1 MTTAP
6 FPAAVI
12 AGVRVAARD
21 HLRITGTAEDMVIDR
36 LAESALALAEAY
48 TGSAIV
54 ARPHEAMMAAA
65 SEWRPLPVAPVTSII
80 TAPPVA
86 AIDIDAA
93 GTGWVRMAAAGPVRF
108 VAGLAGEWNAVPPPV
123 AQGIVLLVAHL
134 FDARTASAAPP
145 AAVGA
150 LWRPWRRMRL
160 AEARR

>member
-21 HLRITGTAEDMVIDR
+21 HLRVTGTAEDMVIDR

-48 TGSAIV
+48 TGTAII

-65 SEWRPLPVAPVTSII
+65 SEWRPLPVGPVTAITAVAPVT
-80 TAPPVA
+80 
-86 AIDIDAA
+86 AIDIDAT

-108 VAGLAGEWNAVPPPV
+108 VAGLASGWEAVPPPV

-150 LWRPWRRMRL
+150 LWRPWRRIRL
-160 AEARR
+160 VGERR

>member
-21 HLRITGTAEDMVIDR
+21 HLRVTGTAEDMVIDR

-48 TGSAIV
+48 TGTALI

-65 SEWRPLPVAPVTSII
+65 SEWRPLPVAPVTAI
-80 TAPPVA
+80 TAAQPVA
-86 AIDIDAA
+86 AIDIDET

-108 VAGLAGEWNAVPPPV
+108 VAGLAADWQAVPPPV

-160 AEARR
+160 VGARR

>member
-21 HLRITGTAEDMVIDR
+21 HLRVTGTAEDMVIDR

-65 SEWRPLPVAPVTSII
+65 SEWRPLPVAPVTAI
-80 TAPPVA
+80 TAVA
-86 AIDIDAA
+86 PITAIDIDAT

-108 VAGLAGEWNAVPPPV
+108 VAGLAASWDAVPPPV

-134 FDARTASAAPP
+134 FDTRTAAAAPP

-160 AEARR
+160 VEARR

>member
-21 HLRITGTAEDMVIDR
+21 HLRVTGTAEDMVIDR

-65 SEWRPLPVAPVTSII
+65 SAWRPLPVAPVTAI
-80 TAPPVA
+80 TAVAPVT
-86 AIDIDAA
+86 AIDIDAT

-108 VAGLAGEWNAVPPPV
+108 VAGLAASWEAVPAPV

-160 AEARR
+160 VGDAR

>member
-1 MTTAP
+1 MSAAP
-6 FPAAVI
+6 FPAAAI
-12 AGVRVAARD
+12 AGVRLAARD

-36 LAESALALAEAY
+36 LAETALALAEAY
-48 TGSAIV
+48 TGTAMI

-65 SEWRPLPVAPVTSII
+65 SEWRPLPVGPVREI
-80 TAPPVA
+80 TAAAPVA

-108 VAGLAGEWNAVPPPV
+108 VAGLASGWDAVPPPV

-134 FDARTASAAPP
+134 FDARTAAAAPP

-160 AEARR
+160 AGERR

>member
-21 HLRITGTAEDMVIDR
+21 HLRVTGTAEDMVIDR

-48 TGSAIV
+48 TGTALI

-65 SEWRPLPVAPVTSII
+65 SEWRPLPVAPVTAI
-80 TAPPVA
+80 TAVAPVVA
-86 AIDIDAA
+86 VDIDES
-93 GTGWVRMAAAGPVRF
+93 GTGWVRMATAGPVRF
-108 VAGLAGEWNAVPPPV
+108 VAGLAATWEAVPPPV

-134 FDARTASAAPP
+134 FDARTAAAAPP

-150 LWRPWRRMRL
+150 LWRPWRRMWL
-160 AEARR
+160 AGARR